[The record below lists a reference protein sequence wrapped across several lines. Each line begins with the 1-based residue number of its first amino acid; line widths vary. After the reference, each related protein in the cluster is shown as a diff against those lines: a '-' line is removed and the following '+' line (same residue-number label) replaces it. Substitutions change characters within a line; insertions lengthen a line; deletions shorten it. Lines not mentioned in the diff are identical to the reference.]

1 MVLVRP
7 LRPILLLSIACS
19 PVWAAPTFR
28 TVALSGN
35 TAPGAGGTFSSLND
49 FFAING
55 SDLVVYSAITSGLT
69 GNTSTLV
76 DGFWK
81 ETTAGTSAAI
91 AYYGQTATGI
101 TPSATHSAFYMPPVF
116 LDNGKAA
123 FRMDITTSRPGLW
136 YGDSTSR
143 QALVVKDQSAPGLTG
158 VTFSALDLGTST
170 ADVMMNQTGDY
181 ALGVT
186 LAGTGVTT
194 ANDSA
199 IIRGIDGGAPSLVAR
214 EGQVA
219 PGAGGTAT
227 FTALKAGVS
236 SVRSI
241 APDGTFAFAGKLSS
255 PAIATTDEGV
265 WLAPAGGAVELLL
278 REGAGSGVTTYTA
291 FGSTGGELSL
301 NTDNRVLL
309 PVVLRGAVAS
319 VTSLWVKPNGG
330 ALEMVV
336 RGAIP
341 APEGGTFLDENILG
355 SPVQIRGVQ
364 NDAGDVAFAMQTQ
377 GSGSTI
383 NSRWGL
389 WRWTAGTRE
398 KVIRQGDQAPGL
410 AGGVLVGNLTP
421 SEADG
426 LGTQLSPFYSFQL
439 NKYGHCAF
447 HSNLAGSGVTTSN
460 DTAIFAQDE
469 NGNFQLIAREGASF
483 SIPGGSSKTVQS
495 MWLGPTSGENSGRA
509 RTWNDNGKLAF
520 KLAFSD
526 GSSGVFVATVYSA
539 LPSLDNDGDGLPN
552 AWEIAYGLDPNSDLD
567 PNGATHDFDLDGVD
581 NLTEYIAG
589 TAPNDNTSFLSVQV
603 VDPAGTITWNSVS
616 GRNYQVERAT
626 SLLAPVVWQPVGGVQ
641 PGTGFLMTQPVT
653 GEGYYR
659 VRVSLP

>member
-1 MVLVRP
+1 MFVARP
-7 LRPILLLSIACS
+7 LRHILLLSLAFS
-19 PVWAAPTFR
+19 PLSAAPTFR

-81 ETTAGTSAAI
+81 ETAAGTSAAI

-136 YGDSTSR
+136 YGDSSAR

-158 VTFSALDLGTST
+158 VTFSNPDLGTST

-194 ANDSA
+194 ANDTA
-199 IIRGIDGGAPSLVAR
+199 IFRGLDAGAPSLVVR

-227 FTALKAGVS
+227 FTAVKAGTT
-236 SVRSI
+236 SVRGIS
-241 APDGTFAFAGKLSS
+241 PDGSFGFAGRLNSS
-255 PAIATTDEGV
+255 ATNNEGI
-265 WLAPAGGAVELLL
+265 WFAP
-278 REGAGSGVTTYTA
+278 S
-291 FGSTGGELSL
+291 S
-301 NTDNRVLL
+301 
-309 PVVLRGAVAS
+309 
-319 VTSLWVKPNGG
+319 G
-330 ALEMVV
+330 ALELTVRKDGASGISNYTKFGSPGGDIQLNSANRLLFPILLSNVATTINSVWVKAVGASPELVV
-336 RGAIP
+336 RSAIA
-341 APEGGTFLDENILG
+341 APEGGNFIDDVDAG
-355 SPVQIRGVQ
+355 SGSDIQTRAIQ
-364 NDAGDVAFAMQTQ
+364 NDAGDVVFAMQTSQ
-377 GSGSTI
+377 SAAT
-383 NSRWGL
+383 RWGL
-389 WRWTAGTRE
+389 WKWSAGSRS

-410 AGGVLVGNLTP
+410 ASGTRIGVDSP
-421 SEADG
+421 DESAG
-426 LGTQLSPFYSFQL
+426 LSTQLNPFFNFQL
-439 NKYGHCAF
+439 NKFGHVAF
-447 HSNLAGSGVTTSN
+447 HANVTGAGVGN
-460 DTAIFAQDE
+460 PQFTAIFAQDQ
-469 NGNFQLIAREGASF
+469 NGDFQLIARTGASF
-483 SIPGGSSKTVQS
+483 ALPGGGTKTVQA
-495 MWLGPTSGENSGRA
+495 MWMGPTSSENSGRA

-526 GSSGVFVATVYSA
+526 NTSGLFVATVYSG
-539 LPSLDNDGDGLPN
+539 LPSLDNDNDGLPN
-552 AWEIAYGLDPNSDLD
+552 AWETAYGLDPDSDVD

-581 NLTEYIAG
+581 NLTEYVAG
-589 TAPNDNTSFLSVQV
+589 TAPNDNTSFLSVQS
-603 VDPAGTITWNSVS
+603 VDPSGAITWNSVT

-626 SLLAPVVWQPVGGVQ
+626 TLLAPVVWQPVGGVHA
-641 PGTGFLMTQPVT
+641 GTGLLMTIPVT